1 MSPAMKSASPPAGI
15 SRVVSD
21 RLLDAAGIQIDRLPM
36 LPVIFDRMANQCGES
51 MRAIAAS
58 PCYVSMSHVEQ
69 GRMGDMLEPYEAN
82 AVCAILDVPEWDSQ
96 VVVGFDRDFIFTA
109 VEVVFGADGSEPP
122 EEDGRAFS
130 NIEMKLCARLA
141 EMIAAML
148 STAFGVVTKATFRFE
163 RLETRMHFAVVG
175 RRSAQAAAAKFL
187 LQAINRGGEM
197 FVILP
202 YAALQTVRRELSSAT
217 ADVGSRDPGW
227 ARQMRAGVTRAEVT
241 LRAILEEKET
251 TLGDIARMKPG
262 QVIPLSATP
271 RTPVKLE
278 ANSQALFWCQL
289 GQADGVYKLRVDDV
303 VDPEQEFLGD
313 LISH

>member
-1 MSPAMKSASPPAGI
+1 MEDAAPAPGI
-15 SRVVSD
+15 SRAVSD
-21 RLLDAAGIQIDRLPM
+21 RLVDAAGIQIDRLPM
-36 LPVIFDRMANQCGES
+36 LPVIFDRVANQCVEN

-58 PCYVSMSHVEQ
+58 PCYVSMSHIEQ
-69 GRMGDMLEPYEAN
+69 GRIGDMLEPYEAN

-96 VVVGFDRDFIFTA
+96 VVLGFDRDFIFTV
-109 VEVVFGADGSEPP
+109 VEVIFGADGNEPP

-130 NIEMKLCARLA
+130 NIEMKICARLA
-141 EMIAAML
+141 ETFAGTL
-148 STAFGVVTKATFRFE
+148 SAAFGVATKATFALE

-175 RRSAQAAAAKFL
+175 RRNAQAAAAKFL

-202 YAALQTVRRELSSAT
+202 HAALQMVRRDLAT
-217 ADVGSRDPGW
+217 STGEMGNRDPGW
-227 ARQMRAGVTRAEVT
+227 ARQMKAGVTRAEVT
-241 LRAILEEKET
+241 LRAILEERET
-251 TLGDIARMKPG
+251 TLGDVARMKPG

-278 ANSQALFWCQL
+278 ANAQALFWCQL

-313 LISH
+313 LINH

>member
-1 MSPAMKSASPPAGI
+1 MQSAAPGI
-15 SRVVSD
+15 SRAVSD
-21 RLLDAAGIQIDRLPM
+21 RLIDAAGIQIDRLPM
-36 LPVIFDRMANQCGES
+36 LPVIFDRVANQCGEQ
-51 MRAIAAS
+51 MRTIAAS
-58 PCYVSMSHVEQ
+58 PCYFSMSHVEQ
-69 GRMGDMLEPYEAN
+69 GRIGDMLEPYEAN

-96 VVVGFDRDFIFTA
+96 VVLGFDRDFIFTV
-109 VEVVFGADGSEPP
+109 VEVIFGADGNEAP
-122 EEDGRAFS
+122 EEDGRPFS
-130 NIEMKLCARLA
+130 NIEMKICTRLA
-141 EMIAAML
+141 EMIAATL
-148 STAFGVVTKATFRFE
+148 TQAFGVATKASFALE

-175 RRSAQAAAAKFL
+175 RRSAQAAAARFL

-202 YAALQTVRRELSSAT
+202 HAALQTVRRDLSSSSGELGT
-217 ADVGSRDPGW
+217 RDPGW
-227 ARQMRAGVTRAEVT
+227 TRQMQAGVTRAEVT

-251 TLGDIARMKPG
+251 TLGDIARMRRG

-289 GQADGVYKLRVDDV
+289 GQADGLYKLRVDDV

-313 LISH
+313 LINR